1 MEQKQKIFCQA
12 EELFLKYGVKSVT
25 MDDLARHLGVSK
37 KTLYQHFENKSDLVE
52 KTLSEHLEMEKK
64 AVLEFRDNSKN
75 AIEEI
80 FKLGA
85 YVSSHLNKMNP
96 AIMFDLKRYYPKAWN
111 KLEFY
116 KTEFIYENVLSNIK
130 RGCSEDLYR
139 DDLQSEI
146 IARFY
151 LEMINVIMH
160 PEFKAS
166 SKEIVAY
173 YEEFLRYH
181 VRGIASAKGL
191 KVLEKINSK
200 KI

>member
-52 KTLSEHLEMEKK
+52 KTLSEHLELEKE
-64 AVLEFRDNSKN
+64 AVLEFRDSSKN
-75 AIEEI
+75 AIEEL
-80 FKLGA
+80 FKLGKH
-85 YVSSHLNKMNP
+85 VSKHLQQINP
-96 AIMFDLKRYYPKAWN
+96 AIMFDLKRYYPKAW
-111 KLEFY
+111 KTLEFY
-116 KTEFIYENVLSNIK
+116 KTEFIYENILNNIK
-130 RGCSEDLYR
+130 RGCTEGIYR

-151 LEMINVIMH
+151 LEMINAIMH

-166 SKEIVAY
+166 NKEFVEY

-181 VRGIASAKGL
+181 LRGIASNKGL
-191 KVLEKINSK
+191 KVLEEINSQN
-200 KI
+200 I